1 MTCFGRHRA
10 EWPYSAREDHTMDFT
25 GTWDVV
31 SSPDFDDDYL
41 SMEVAPYVRLRQ
53 EGNRVEGEYQLGLQT
68 GDLDGLLEGND
79 RIRFTF
85 EGMDEL
91 DEVHGAG
98 TTIVKDGLMTFTLMY
113 HMGDDFTFE
122 CKRRQG
128 S

>member
-1 MTCFGRHRA
+1 
-10 EWPYSAREDHTMDFT
+10 MDFT

-41 SMEVAPYVRLRQ
+41 SMEVAPYVKLRQ

-68 GDLDGLLEGND
+68 GDLDGRLEGGD
-79 RIRFTF
+79 RIQFTF
-85 EGMDEL
+85 EGMDEM

-98 TTIVKDGLMTFTLMY
+98 TATVKGDQMTFMLMY

-128 S
+128 G

>member
-1 MTCFGRHRA
+1 
-10 EWPYSAREDHTMDFT
+10 MDFT

-41 SMEVAPYVRLRQ
+41 TMEVAPYVRLRQ
-53 EGNRVEGEYQLGLQT
+53 EGNRVEGEYQLGLQA
-68 GDLDGLLEGND
+68 GDLDGRLEGND

-85 EGMDEL
+85 EGMDEM

-98 TTIVKDGLMTFTLMY
+98 TATVKDGLITFTLMY